1 MDTIDKILKLLEEK
15 GFSQSGLA
23 KHIGLAPPNL
33 NKILK
38 RVENRQFKSNQLYL
52 TADYFGVSANYF
64 SSNEEEPIKF
74 VPIIGNTSCGSLNI
88 DTLQEEGLKA
98 SILQSD
104 WNKSL
109 YAVIACGDS
118 MANEIYDGDIA
129 IIDPNQSLNTGDM
142 VYYKIDDESAI
153 KVFVEDKDNNMYQFI
168 PFNSNEHFKTRNI
181 RLDDEYILDRLT
193 IHKVVQVISSK
204 KNNRSARLK
213 KIGR

>member
-1 MDTIDKILKLLEEK
+1 MDTIDKILKLLEQK

-38 RVENRQFKSNQLYL
+38 RVENRQFKSNQLFL

-64 SSNEEEPIKF
+64 SNEEEEPIKF
-74 VPIIGNTSCGSLNI
+74 VPIVGTTSCGSLEY
-88 DTLQEEGLKA
+88 DTLQEEGLKT
-98 SILQSD
+98 SIAEKD
-104 WNKSL
+104 WNKNM
-109 YAVIACGDS
+109 YAVVACGDS

-129 IIDPNQSLNTGDM
+129 IIDPSQTLNSGDM
-142 VYYKIDDESAI
+142 VYYKIDNESAI

-181 RLDDEYILDRLT
+181 RLDDEYILNRLT
-193 IHKVVQVISSK
+193 IHKVVQVVSSK
-204 KNNRSARLK
+204 KNNRIARLK